1 MRRTTAD
8 TVALI
13 LASTVA
19 IVVIATTLALLYLR
33 LTQPSVDPTP
43 AAMSIGR
50 LVEVMVAALIGYM
63 AGRRVNGQH

>member
-1 MRRTTAD
+1 MPRQTPD
-8 TVALI
+8 VVALI

-19 IVVIATTLALLYLR
+19 IVVVSTTLALLYLR
-33 LTQPSVDPTP
+33 LTQPEADPSD

-50 LVEVMVAALIGYM
+50 LVEVIVAALIGYL